1 MMFWMMRMPMSR
13 KSEPTLERP
22 LDILQRRYASGE
34 MTAVDYE
41 ESLRRLQRNDEVS
54 RMKISDAFNDGSD

>member
-13 KSEPTLERP
+13 KNEPTLERP

-54 RMKISDAFNDGSD
+54 RMKISDAFNNGSD